1 MKFRFEQGIQPT
13 RVTWLSRVAEMI
25 LSLSSLKFKLMRTL
39 NSLLVSVFG

>member
-13 RVTWLSRVAEMI
+13 HVTWLSHVAEMI